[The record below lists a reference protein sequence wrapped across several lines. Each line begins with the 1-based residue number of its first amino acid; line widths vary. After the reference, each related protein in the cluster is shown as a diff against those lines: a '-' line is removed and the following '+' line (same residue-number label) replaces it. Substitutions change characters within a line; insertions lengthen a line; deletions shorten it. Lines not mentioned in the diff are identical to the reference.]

1 MDRLPVAS
9 FDLPAAELR
18 RGYRSAIY
26 FHRARRIAA
35 THPEIDQRRVL
46 MQVFQKRDAVL
57 CGIDEALAVLR
68 VGTGRWRDEHAAE
81 QLFDRFLEAKFASRG
96 AGRDRSEEHTSE
108 LQSLMRSSYAVY
120 CLKTQTTG
128 RPSRTSTT

>member
-1 MDRLPVAS
+1 MDRLPVAT

-35 THPEIDQRRVL
+35 AHPEIDQRRVL

-96 AGRDRSEEHTSE
+96 AGRANRRRSEERREGNEGVSPG
-108 LQSLMRSSYAVY
+108 RSRWSADH
-120 CLKTQTTG
+120 
-128 RPSRTSTT
+128 

>member
-1 MDRLPVAS
+1 MVVRRGGDTVDRDRLPGAT
-9 FDLPAAELR
+9 FDPPAAELR

-35 THPEIDQRRVL
+35 AHPEIDQRRVL

-57 CGIDEALAVLR
+57 CGIDEAIAVLR

-81 QLFDRFLEAKFASRG
+81 QLFDQI
-96 AGRDRSEEHTSE
+96 GRAPCRERVC
-108 LQSLMRSSYAVY
+108 QYV
-120 CLKTQTTG
+120 
-128 RPSRTSTT
+128 

>member
-1 MDRLPVAS
+1 MDRLPVAT

-35 THPEIDQRRVL
+35 AHPEIDPRRVL

-57 CGIDEALAVLR
+57 CGIDAALTVLR
-68 VGTGRWRDEHAAE
+68 VGTGPWRDHHAAVPPFY
-81 QLFDRFLEAKFASRG
+81 LFLGAQFASRG
-96 AGRDRSEEHTSE
+96 RPDDGRGGD
-108 LQSLMRSSYAVY
+108 
-120 CLKTQTTG
+120 
-128 RPSRTSTT
+128 